1 MLRSFLELLKIS
13 RPPLWIILPLIFC
26 LGLAYGRNGLTDP
39 FFRLTPLM
47 IAQIFML
54 SFPMCLFTFG
64 LNDIHDRASD
74 RLNPRKRG
82 FEGTLLAEGSQ
93 KIVKTAAVGV
103 GVLFLCVSAA
113 SADPGH
119 IYFAV
124 TLLVFSYAYS
134 SPPWR
139 FKTRPP
145 LDVVSA
151 GVLGFLAPFGMGF
164 SLVDNS
170 LDLPFHAYFF
180 TVCVMGFH
188 AFSTISDYS
197 ADITVGDRTF
207 AVAYGKR
214 AAALLPALIFLSCLF
229 VIRVVYIKVFFVA
242 CAALCFVSAA
252 FPSERLARYSFLAM
266 FLGAAV
272 ISGFWVLSLVFG

>member
-1 MLRSFLELLKIS
+1 MLQSLLELLRIS
-13 RPPLWIILPLIFC
+13 RPPLWIVLPLIFC
-26 LGLAYGRNGLTDP
+26 LGLAYGQHGLTDP
-39 FFRLTPLM
+39 SFRLTPFM

-82 FEGTLLAEGSQ
+82 IEGTLLAEGSQ
-93 KIVKTAAVGV
+93 KPVKVAAFWA

-119 IYFAV
+119 VYFAV
-124 TLLVFSYAYS
+124 MLLVFSYAYS
-134 SPPWR
+134 TPPWR

-145 LDVVSA
+145 LDIVSA

-164 SLVDNS
+164 SLVDNA
-170 LDLPFHAYFF
+170 LDLPFHAFFF
-180 TVCVMGFH
+180 TMCVMGFH

-197 ADITVGDRTF
+197 ADKTVGDRTF

-214 AAALLPALIFLSCLF
+214 AAALLPALIFLCCLF
-229 VIRVVYIKVFFVA
+229 VIRVVYIKVFFVV
-242 CAALCFVSAA
+242 CAALCLASAA
-252 FPSERLARYSFLAM
+252 FPSEKLARYSFLAM
-266 FLGAAV
+266 FLGATV
-272 ISGFWVLSLVFG
+272 ISGSWILSLVF